1 MKKYI
6 EMGIGNTW
14 FVRTE
19 FENENGT
26 EYEVRGIAGP
36 IKPRSVYLRLWI
48 GRKVYILDLRE
59 GFKRQVKNR
68 NVFKLIFGIAS
79 AAE

>member
-19 FENENGT
+19 FENEDGT
-26 EYEVRGIAGP
+26 EYEVRGVAGP
-36 IKPRSVYLRLWI
+36 IKPTSVYLRLWI

-68 NVFKLIFGIAS
+68 KAFKFIFGMAS
-79 AAE
+79 KVE